1 MVRDHKLTLH
11 NLLVEIFIILASEW
25 EATTEESKQENSTGP
40 DVCRWAAEFFL
51 GHNLRGHVGWCTTE
65 YLDLFI
71 VRDTGTKAKIDNFDV
86 TLGIKHHVLEL
97 NISVA
102 NTFAV
107 AVLQSANHLSVNPPR
122 IILIHPPVGFG
133 FEESMSGPTGNV
145 FHN

>member
-11 NLLVEIFIILASEW
+11 DLLVEILIVLASEW
-25 EATTEESKQENSTGP
+25 EAATKESKQEDSTGP
-40 DVCRWAAEFFL
+40 DVCWRAAEFFL
-51 GHNLRGHVGWCTTE
+51 GHNLRGHVGWGATE
-65 YLDLFI
+65 YLDFFI
-71 VRDTGTKAKIDNFDV
+71 VRDTGTEAKIDYFDV

-107 AVLQSANHLSVNPPR
+107 AVLKSANHLSVNPSR
-122 IILIHPPVGFG
+122 IILVHSAIGFG
-133 FEESMSGPTGNV
+133 FKETMSGSAGNV

>member
-11 NLLVEIFIILASEW
+11 DLLVEILIILASEW
-25 EATTEESKQENSTGP
+25 EAATEESKQEDSTGP
-40 DVCRWAAEFFL
+40 DVCWRATEFFL
-51 GHNLRGHVGWCTTE
+51 GNNLRGHVGWSTTE

-71 VRDTGTKAKIDNFDV
+71 VRDTCTEAKIDYFDV
-86 TLGIKHHVLEL
+86 TLCIKHHILEL

-107 AVLQSANHLSVNPPR
+107 AVLQSAYHLSVNPSR
-122 IILIHPPVGFG
+122 IILIHPPVGLG
-133 FEESMSGPTGNV
+133 FEETMSGSAGNV

>member
-11 NLLVEIFIILASEW
+11 DLLVEILIILASEW
-25 EATTEESKQENSTGP
+25 EAAAKESKQEDSTGP
-40 DVCRWAAEFFL
+40 DVCWRAAEFFL
-51 GHNLRGHVGWCTTE
+51 GHNLRGHVGWSTTE

-71 VRDTGTKAKIDNFDV
+71 VGDARTKAKIDNFDV

-102 NTFAV
+102 NTFAM
-107 AVLQSANHLSVNPPR
+107 AVLKSAYHLSVNAPR
-122 IILIHPPVGFG
+122 IILVHAAIGFR
-133 FEESMSGPTGNV
+133 FEETMSGSAGNV

>member
-11 NLLVEIFIILASEW
+11 DLLVEILIILASEW
-25 EATTEESKQENSTGP
+25 EATTEESKQEDSTGP

-51 GHNLRGHVGWCTTE
+51 GYNLRGHVGWCTTE

-71 VRDTGTKAKIDNFDV
+71 VRDTGTEAEIDNFDV

-122 IILIHPPVGFG
+122 IILIHAAIGFG
-133 FEESMSGPTGNV
+133 FEETMSGSAGNV